1 MCAPAAARLLAD
13 AAGCEL
19 KEVGRLRGQAPIK
32 PLPISL
38 LHDRAPNTVV
48 PEDEDD

>member
-13 AAGCEL
+13 AAGCTL
-19 KEVGRLRGQAPIK
+19 QEVGRLRGQAPIK

-38 LHDRAPNTVV
+38 LHDEAPSAFV